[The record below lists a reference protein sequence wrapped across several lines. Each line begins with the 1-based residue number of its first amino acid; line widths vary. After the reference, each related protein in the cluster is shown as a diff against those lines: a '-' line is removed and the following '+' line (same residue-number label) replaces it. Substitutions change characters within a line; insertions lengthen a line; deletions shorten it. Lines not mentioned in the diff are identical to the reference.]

1 MQSRRTCKS
10 KQVPGAAHSTTAVVQ
25 LASAHGTVPMLA
37 ESWKMTA
44 TYPVLYGPGQ
54 HQLPTFTLQDRRCSG
69 NTQDRA
75 HVGRQPDTSGDI
87 AAATKYLGGNAA
99 RPCSTSGYR
108 ADDLLEKPVADVCPD
123 CYTHGD
129 KTTMRKELSQTG
141 GQPSIIHEPCHGRVQ
156 RHAGDVISTTL
167 ELCLLGSQCV
177 PAAQKA
183 TVQRRRTR

>member
-1 MQSRRTCKS
+1 
-10 KQVPGAAHSTTAVVQ
+10 
-25 LASAHGTVPMLA
+25 MLA

-123 CYTHGD
+123 CYTHGET
-129 KTTMRKELSQTG
+129 TTMRKELLQTG
-141 GQPSIIHEPCHGRVQ
+141 GQPSIIHEPFHVACSARNVSLLHKKPLCSGGGRADD
-156 RHAGDVISTTL
+156 RRWETSPA
-167 ELCLLGSQCV
+167 CLLHL
-177 PAAQKA
+177 
-183 TVQRRRTR
+183 R